1 MTILFYFIHEFFSSQ
16 SMKKYWI
23 NFLIVGM
30 AFGTAWAI
38 RGQFGHEQGAAWAG
52 GIGAL
57 ALVLVA
63 GRKDWNA
70 KALLI
75 SLASAVGW
83 GAGGMISYGQIVGY
97 GRSDDFLNASYGL
110 LMLFII
116 GGLYGLTGGGL
127 VGLSLSS
134 TKKKKVEWVSL
145 ITKMTAGGIIT
156 YYFLVEQLGLL
167 MTPPRSEAWAV
178 CLGAGVAMVW
188 FMARHQYTSALR
200 VALISALGAGFGFA
214 FGNFLQILGNIME
227 IQFNMWNVME
237 YSIGFFGGVS
247 MAYGVFSTQ
256 WPEESETAMT
266 KPWEGRS
273 AFFIVFVLIP
283 LLVFQQSS
291 ALLNPLLGGFSRIQQ
306 EGNATLQGSLAA
318 LFILIIMVWLG
329 LTKMSN
335 TNSISGEKRN
345 VRFLFILY
353 FVVYMIFSY
362 IVSGAFKDIFMLNHH
377 LYVVNLVVILFLVGK
392 HFPAFPDHLHPE
404 MKIRDWFKLLL
415 ALVLVILFLS
425 LISVLLH
432 GEMSGSN
439 NRF

>member
-1 MTILFYFIHEFFSSQ
+1 
-16 SMKKYWI
+16 MKKYWI

-57 ALVLVA
+57 ALILVA
-63 GRKDWNA
+63 RRKDWNA
-70 KALLI
+70 KALVI
-75 SLASAVGW
+75 SLTSAVGW

-110 LMLFII
+110 LMLFFI

-134 TKKKKVEWVSL
+134 TKKKKVEWGSL
-145 ITKMTAGGIIT
+145 LTEMTAGGIIT
-156 YYFLVEQLGLL
+156 YYFLIEQLGLL
-167 MTPPRSEAWAV
+167 MTPPRSEAWAA
-178 CLGAGVAMVW
+178 CFGAGVAMVW
-188 FMARHQYTSALR
+188 FMARHQYTPALR
-200 VALISALGAGFGFA
+200 VALFSALGAGFGFA
-214 FGNFLQILGNIME
+214 FGNFLQILGNILE

-237 YSIGFFGGVS
+237 YSIGFFGGAS
-247 MAYGVFSTQ
+247 MAYGVFITK
-256 WPEESETAMT
+256 WPEESETVMS
-266 KPWEGRS
+266 KPWERQS

-306 EGNATLQGSLAA
+306 EGNATLQGSFAA
-318 LFILIIMVWLG
+318 LLILIIMVWLG
-329 LTKMSN
+329 LIKMSS

-362 IVSGAFKDIFMLNHH
+362 IVSGAFKGIFMLNHH

-392 HFPAFPDHLHPE
+392 HFPAFPDHLQPE
-404 MKIRDWFKLLL
+404 MKTRDWFKLLL

-425 LISVLLH
+425 VISILLH